1 MVLGESRKRHDF
13 RPDSCPTT
21 RRLVTARAAFPHN
34 RRWTMGNRIAPEHV
48 DVIRTLARSRGWSK
62 QKTKSIRGQVIAM
75 ATAEER
81 EQYLW
86 ALIRSR
92 K

>member
-1 MVLGESRKRHDF
+1 
-13 RPDSCPTT
+13 
-21 RRLVTARAAFPHN
+21 
-34 RRWTMGNRIAPEHV
+34 MGKRIAPEHV

-81 EQYLW
+81 EQYLR